1 MTERPFLGGLLVHN
15 GISCPLR
22 LHTAP
27 QPCRSDICDLCRPH
41 SSWVL
46 WPPILN
52 IFFVFP
58 LVTDLDIRRWGP
70 LFLLSR
76 LAIAVLWMFHS
87 FVKLPA
93 AALLPDRM
101 QTRLGP
107 HLNHFQFG
115 GVGHFALIV
124 GSTLVGI
131 MTHLFWDSF
140 THRNTWAY
148 HRWAALRGS
157 IDVGIAGPM
166 PLYKLLQHGS
176 TILGTAILIIWILQW
191 YGSTSPNTSGFRA
204 KLTHNERLVAAIM
217 VIIIVSVAGVIRAL
231 VANRML
237 GGEVAFR
244 GFVGYFVV
252 TAISLVWWQ
261 FVVYG
266 VFNSK
271 AIRRP
276 RI

>member
-1 MTERPFLGGLLVHN
+1 MPFTLAHSAAAL
-15 GISCPLR
+15 PLR
-22 LHTAP
+22 HLRLVPSALIVGTLAPDFEYFLRLSPGHGFGHTP
-27 QPCRSDICDLCRPH
+27 LGT
-41 SSWVL
+41 
-46 WPPILN
+46 
-52 IFFVFP
+52 FVFTLP
-58 LVTDLDIRRWGP
+58 
-70 LFLLSR
+70 

-217 VIIIVSVAGVIRAL
+217 VIIIASVAGVIRAL